1 MFAMFMFRKNME
13 TIPDA
18 LIESARIEGA
28 NQWTIF
34 TKIITPVSKPVY
46 GALAI
51 LVFLSKW
58 NEYLLPKMFISKT
71 ELLPIMVILPKLSV
85 GDNLYAVPWELVL
98 TGCTI
103 VTVPLL
109 IIFLLFQDK
118 FLASVTR
125 GAVKG

>member
-1 MFAMFMFRKNME
+1 
-13 TIPDA
+13 
-18 LIESARIEGA
+18 
-28 NQWTIF
+28 
-34 TKIITPVSKPVY
+34 
-46 GALAI
+46 
-51 LVFLSKW
+51 
-58 NEYLLPKMFISKT
+58 
-71 ELLPIMVILPKLSV
+71 MVILPKLSV

-118 FLASVTR
+118 FLASVTL